1 MNSTNLILTG
11 FTAFN
16 SARLIAY
23 MPHTIR
29 LRDEYLLPRTMI
41 SRILFLALVAA
52 LLAGCITAGNAWQ
65 NGAGAD
71 AVGAS
76 YVYRGGESPHE
87 PSRRPELVRR
97 IVPYV
102 GQEPAGSIV
111 INTKER
117 RLYLVLADG
126 SAIRYPVGVGRAGK
140 QWQGRSEVDGAYV
153 EPAWAPTDEI
163 KRDNPDGPD
172 LISGG
177 ASNNPMG
184 SRALTLIGGK
194 YAIHGTNRRESV
206 GTYASYG
213 CIRMFNEDIIDL
225 FGRVGVGTTVVVAL

>member
-1 MNSTNLILTG
+1 M
-11 FTAFN
+11 
-16 SARLIAY
+16 IA
-23 MPHTIR
+23 
-29 LRDEYLLPRTMI
+29 
-41 SRILFLALVAA
+41 RILSLAFATASLS
-52 LLAGCITAGNAWQ
+52 GCNTAGNAWK
-65 NGAGAD
+65 NEAGVD
-71 AVGAS
+71 DVGPS
-76 YVYRGGESPHE
+76 YVSRGENAQE
-87 PSRRPELVRR
+87 PMRRPDLVRR
-97 IVPYV
+97 IVPYD
-102 GQEPAGSIV
+102 GEEAAGSIV
-111 INTKER
+111 INTSER
-117 RLYLVLADG
+117 RLYLVLPDR

-163 KRDNPDGPD
+163 KRDNPEGPD

-194 YAIHGTNRRESV
+194 YAIHGTNRRESI